1 MLILCYDTETT
12 GVIYGSD
19 YTNPANPFLAS
30 IAMILFD
37 TEARRVV
44 SSFNT
49 AILPEGWSM
58 PPEAGAVNGLTTEYL
73 CKVGIPASLVTPAA
87 IALALNA
94 DLRIAHNVDF
104 DTKIMATALWR
115 HLQEEIADGLYT
127 PVDAAHNT
135 VKNWLS
141 LPTYCTMKESKAIV
155 GATNIKGNIKA
166 PKLIETYRHFFGKD
180 LDRAHS
186 ANADAVAVLEI
197 YMALQE
203 TKEVSL

>member
-44 SSFNT
+44 SSFNA

-73 CKVGIPASLVTPAA
+73 CKVGIPAKLAVPTAVGLSL
-87 IALALNA
+87 LA

-104 DTKIMATALWR
+104 DTKIIATALWR
-115 HLQEEIADGLYT
+115 YLAAENFSW
-127 PVDAAHNT
+127 DAAHDV

-166 PKLIETYRHFFGKD
+166 PKLIEAYKHFFGKD

-203 TKEVSL
+203 TKKEVRL

>member
-1 MLILCYDTETT
+1 MLILTYDTETT

-30 IAMILFD
+30 IAMILYD

-44 SSFNT
+44 SSFNA

-115 HLQEEIADGLYT
+115 HLQEGYVPLEDSHD
-127 PVDAAHNT
+127 V

-166 PKLIETYRHFFGKD
+166 PKLIETYKHFFGKD